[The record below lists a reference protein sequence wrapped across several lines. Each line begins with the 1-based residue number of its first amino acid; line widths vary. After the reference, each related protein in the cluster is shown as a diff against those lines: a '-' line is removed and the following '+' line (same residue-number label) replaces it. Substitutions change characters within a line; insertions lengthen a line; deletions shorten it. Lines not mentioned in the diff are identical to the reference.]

1 MRFVTYNMVLAAWL
15 LVSAFAFGH
24 GEESAAVTG
33 LIAVLVGVFS
43 LASPGV
49 PGLRLAN
56 SAFALLLAWA
66 ALLMPDASG
75 AARINDAIVAALVF
89 GLSVVPGRSTGAST
103 AAAPDRSAP
112 DGAAAVHPKT

>member
-1 MRFVTYNMVLAAWL
+1 MRFVTYNMALAAWL
-15 LVSAFAFGH
+15 LVSAFAFGRA
-24 GEESAAVTG
+24 EESAAVAG

-56 SAFALLLAWA
+56 SAFALVLAWA
-66 ALLMPDASG
+66 ALLMPQASG

-103 AAAPDRSAP
+103 AAAADHAAP
-112 DGAAAVHPKT
+112 EGAAAARPK

>member
-1 MRFVTYNMVLAAWL
+1 MRFVTYNMALAAWL
-15 LVSAFAFGH
+15 LVSAFAFGRA
-24 GEESAAVTG
+24 EESAAVAG

-56 SAFALLLAWA
+56 AAFALVLAWA
-66 ALLMPDASG
+66 ALLVPEASG
-75 AARINDAIVAALVF
+75 AARVNDAIVAALVF

-103 AAAPDRSAP
+103 ASPHRPAPE
-112 DGAAAVHPKT
+112 GAAAAHPKS

>member
-15 LVSAFAFGH
+15 LASAFAFGH

-33 LIAVLVGVFS
+33 LLAVLVGVFS
-43 LASPGV
+43 LASPAV

-56 SAFALLLAWA
+56 AAFALVLAWA
-66 ALLMPDASG
+66 ALLMPEVSG
-75 AARINDAIVAALVF
+75 AGRINNAIVAALVF

-103 AAAPDRSAP
+103 ASAPDRSAP
-112 DGAAAVHPKT
+112 EGAAVAHPES